1 MHAHERTAIIAA
13 IILIYEV
20 SQTPRT
26 PYTADTEGRQNAD
39 MRDNRNNG
47 KSRQRDD
54 VDMSTLARMNGMT
67 GKDIL
72 ALTAAAK
79 VAEKSDYQQRV
90 GAVIVCHGE
99 IVGMGHNENKTDPQ
113 QKAYN
118 RRCRAD
124 FRVFEYHPHLDGI
137 HAELAAI
144 KSVPWNVAH
153 DIRWNKACIYVVRL
167 APGLHNGYG
176 MARPCPACMY
186 AIREIGIR
194 HVVYTT
200 NDGIAKET
208 IRPA

>member
-1 MHAHERTAIIAA
+1 MAGSMDKGMRN
-13 IILIYEV
+13 
-20 SQTPRT
+20 
-26 PYTADTEGRQNAD
+26 GR
-39 MRDNRNNG
+39 R
-47 KSRQRDD
+47 RDD
-54 VDMSTLARMNGMT
+54 IDIGTLARMNGMT
-67 GKDIL
+67 GKDVL

-79 VAEKSDYQQRV
+79 IAEESDYPQRV

-118 RRCRAD
+118 RRCRAN
-124 FRVFEYHPHLDGI
+124 FRHLGGQYHPHLDGI
-137 HAELAAI
+137 HAELAAM

-194 HVVYTT
+194 HIVYTT